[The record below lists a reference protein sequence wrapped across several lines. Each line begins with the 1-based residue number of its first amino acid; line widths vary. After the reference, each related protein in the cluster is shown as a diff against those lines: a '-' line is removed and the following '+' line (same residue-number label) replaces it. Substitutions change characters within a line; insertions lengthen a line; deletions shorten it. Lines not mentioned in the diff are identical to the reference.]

1 MIVGET
7 IISRLVVWVYYL
19 FGQWPNEN
27 SSLLYY
33 IFSFILHFGFVFL
46 YLICM
51 LINLI
56 FITDVNETTHSL
68 YVTLTELAF
77 FLKVMNFFWFNRG
90 MKECM
95 SAVVGFELKSDDEA
109 KWIRKRMH
117 HFNWLTYAYYI
128 IPNICAITAS
138 MRPLFIA
145 QRDVPFRGW
154 YPLDWVNSDSS
165 YTLVYAYQVI
175 GIMIEVNL
183 NITLDVYPN
192 YLMHMISIE
201 MEILGK
207 RLTNLGLSSNKVIRI
222 IDPSDAYQRKG
233 VSDLVDCIKT
243 HQKIIRLFISP
254 TDCIP
259 SLVADKLFDRTEE
272 CSHFLA

>member
-1 MIVGET
+1 MKVVGET

-27 SSLLYY
+27 SSILYHIY
-33 IFSFILHFGFVFL
+33 AFVLHFGFVFL
-46 YLICM
+46 YLVCM

-95 SAVVGFELKSDDEA
+95 SAINVFELRNETEA
-109 KWIRKRMH
+109 NWVQKRMH
-117 HFNWLTYAYYI
+117 YFNWLTYCYYV

-138 MRPLFIA
+138 MRPLFVQ
-145 QRDVPFRGW
+145 QRDIPFRGW
-154 YPLDWVNSDSS
+154 YPLDWVNNDLN
-165 YTLVYAYQVI
+165 YVVVYGYQVI

-192 YLMHMISIE
+192 YLMHMISIQ
-201 MEILGK
+201 MRILGK
-207 RLTNLGLSSNKVIRI
+207 RLTNLGSSSNGKVVRTIN
-222 IDPSDAYQRKG
+222 PSDKFQQKG
-233 VSDLVDCIKT
+233 SVDLIDCIQT
-243 HQKIIRLFISP
+243 HQKIIRFVLG
-254 TDCIP
+254 IP
-259 SLVADKLFDRTEE
+259 QGEQPVTE
-272 CSHFLA
+272 